1 MKNKFIKIL
10 CLLVFFTSSLSLTYA
25 AENAFGS
32 LPSVD
37 ITSPGDNFTIDTIDL
52 NAHPLLQ
59 TAVTSNT
66 IIGIMISPSVKIAS
80 VRTQNGDQYFVR
92 IGDKLGNAEGVI
104 TDIKSDAIEVTEKGE
119 VISLAVRNRSV
130 TNEKSL

>member
-1 MKNKFIKIL
+1 MINKFIKIL
-10 CLLVFFTSSLSLTYA
+10 CFLVFFTSSLSLSYA

-37 ITSPGDNFTIDTIDL
+37 ITSTGGNFSMETIDL

-59 TAVTSNT
+59 NAVTSNT
-66 IIGIMISPSVKIAS
+66 IIAIIISPSIRIAS
-80 VRTQNGDQYFVR
+80 LRTQNGDQYFVR

-104 TDIKSDAIEVTEKGE
+104 TNIKSDAIEVTEKGE